1 MAFVYGG
8 TEVLF
13 PAWVITAMGS
23 GRLGGALLVGGL
35 AYGLGF
41 RLYLAL
47 PQRLWKRALASVLL
61 LQSLALMGAGLVV
74 FEGLLPVWFGGLGLF
89 SLGLP
94 VGLALVQGRWQ
105 QLVPVAELP
114 RLLAVRYGLEWL
126 ARLAAFS
133 GCALAVD
140 RLLRPALAW
149 PHWPG
154 WLLQSLGS
162 GPGRPMAVALGGLGW
177 ILLLATVNQVLK
189 PPGQRR
195 QQGERPGSAAL
206 SGG

>member
-61 LQSLALMGAGLVV
+61 LQSLALMGRAWWCLKACFPSGLGAWACSPWACPFVWPLFRAAGNSWCPSPSCRASWPCATAWNA
-74 FEGLLPVWFGGLGLF
+74 GPPGGLQWLRPGGG
-89 SLGLP
+89 SAAPAGP
-94 VGLALVQGRWQ
+94 GLA
-105 QLVPVAELP
+105 P
-114 RLLAVRYGLEWL
+114 L
-126 ARLAAFS
+126 ARLAAPVP
-133 GCALAVD
+133 GQ
-140 RLLRPALAW
+140 RP
-149 PHWPG
+149 
-154 WLLQSLGS
+154 
-162 GPGRPMAVALGGLGW
+162 GPAHGRGPGGLGW

-195 QQGERPGSAAL
+195 QQGERPG
-206 SGG
+206 